1 MKGFTKIAL
10 ILSLVLVILGSMF
23 CMIGL
28 GIGFNFSEFWEEV
41 ENAEYSIGPLGSL
54 PVVFHGNQLNWRD
67 DGESWNS
74 SDTEQFAFSCQGKD
88 EEHKVERLD
97 LDVYYGTVNIEKQ
110 EHADEIQ
117 VVVEYRKQN
126 HRRKVE
132 AYKDGTALMIKETG
146 GKRSI
151 HNDSTRITIRIP
163 ASMNEVF
170 KEISLKQDAGDI
182 FVNMPLTAEE
192 ININVNAGECQAE
205 ERLKALR
212 VLKAEVGAGEI
223 ELEEAEAE
231 LVSVLLPDHQAVAL
245 AVGVDVVGLAQLHG
259 LGPAG
264 HIGQGG
270 DGHIV
275 FPGGHAAE
283 HRGELQGDNLQ
294 LHAKALGNAP
304 GQLDVAADYLLPC
317 RLGGVDKLIGGEIGL
332 GGNLQVAPFLDG
344 LQAVFRAGIGG
355 GVDGA
360 SREHR
365 QGQGGGQNNCHT
377 LFHYHYLLFMSH
389 QNV

>member
-231 LVSVLLPDHQAVAL
+231 E
-245 AVGVDVVGLAQLHG
+245 
-259 LGPAG
+259 
-264 HIGQGG
+264 
-270 DGHIV
+270 IV
-275 FPGGHAAE
+275 FIA
-283 HRGELQGDNLQ
+283 NV
-294 LHAKALGNAP
+294 
-304 GQLDVAADYLLPC
+304 GQITADWM
-317 RLGGVDKLIGGEIGL
+317 DAKLIDI
-332 GGNLQVAPFLDG
+332 NC
-344 LQAVFRAGIGG
+344 GIGSIEAEAAG
-355 GVDGA
+355 REQDYSYEIKCGIGEVTIGDSDFSGISNKRRMEGTGTKEMKVDCNIGDVEI
-360 SREHR
+360 SYTED
-365 QGQGGGQNNCHT
+365 
-377 LFHYHYLLFMSH
+377 
-389 QNV
+389 